1 MRTVLQIL
9 DDLVDIF
16 EEPCGLLDRAKPA
29 VRLRRLG
36 RATPGG
42 YRPDPVRD
50 DRLAAALRTV
60 EADEP

>member
-1 MRTVLQIL
+1 MRTALQIL

-29 VRLRRLG
+29 VRRLG
-36 RATPGG
+36 RTGG
-42 YRPDPVRD
+42 KNKPARD
-50 DRLAAALRTV
+50 DRLKAALAA